1 MRMRDDDG
9 HHAMQEAGKAWK
21 RVKGHQTK
29 LWSDWTMVI
38 GPALMKARAEAM
50 ATAETP
56 TNRPIGRGY
65 NTAMAGLLE
74 EYGLADM
81 NETAR
86 AHILKIMENLAAVEE
101 WRAKQDDPEDLNH
114 PSRVWLKFQRSSTQA
129 DERTQKER
137 ERCRAERRESASQEL
152 ESAMERIRE
161 LEAEI
166 EHLKVYIQELEAAIE
181 RMRKS
186 QPQEQPKRRGR
197 PPGSKNKTVASGAP
211 LDPDKMRKAGFRPTK
226 RRGRPP
232 GSKNRP
238 KPEMQAAG

>member
-9 HHAMQEAGKAWK
+9 HHAMIRCGKAWN
-21 RVKGHQTK
+21 RVKSHQQR
-29 LWSDWTMVI
+29 LWSDWTMGI

-50 ATAETP
+50 SVAE

-65 NTAMAGLLE
+65 NTAMSELLQ
-74 EYGLADM
+74 EYDVADM
-81 NETAR
+81 SETAR

-101 WRAKQDDPEDLNH
+101 WRAKQGDPDDLNH

-129 DERTQKER
+129 DERTQQER
-137 ERCRAERRESASQEL
+137 ERRRAERRESASQEL
-152 ESAMERIRE
+152 EAAQERIRE
-161 LEAEI
+161 LEAEL

-181 RMRKS
+181 RLRES

-197 PPGSKNKTVASGAP
+197 PPGSKNKAEPADLFAEP
-211 LDPDKMRKAGFRPTK
+211 K

-238 KPEMQAAG
+238 KPEMQAAR

>member
-9 HHAMQEAGKAWK
+9 HQAMLRCGKAWK
-21 RVKGHQTK
+21 RVKSHQMR
-29 LWSDWTMVI
+29 LWSDWTLEI

-50 ATAETP
+50 SVAE

-74 EYGLADM
+74 EYGVGDM
-81 NETAR
+81 HETAR

-101 WRAKQDDPEDLNH
+101 WRAKQDDRDDLNH
-114 PSRVWLKFQRSSTQA
+114 PSRVWLKYQRSSTQA

-137 ERCRAERRESASQEL
+137 ERRKAERRESATQEL
-152 ESAMERIRE
+152 EAALERIRE

-181 RMRKS
+181 RMRES
-186 QPQEQPKRRGR
+186 QPQKQKKAESTQPKRRR
-197 PPGSKNKTVASGAP
+197 
-211 LDPDKMRKAGFRPTK
+211 
-226 RRGRPP
+226 RPP

-238 KPEMQAAG
+238 KPGMQAAP